1 MDKKNLKSLNI
12 SLAIGLGMIFIGFIL
27 ILCFAGTV
35 PHLSVLILPDFLFL
49 AGFANLFYFLAVKKS
64 SFRFFLAL
72 SLTLCGVFASLIA
85 YKVVSLSL
93 KQLWPVFIMI
103 TGVCLFVS
111 GRCSHKSFSLS
122 YDLSALVLVFIGLLF
137 LLFSLGVI
145 TVPFRTIALF
155 SGPLLLILGGIIL
168 VILFLRRK
176 ALLEILP
183 HEISDAL
190 NNDDDMEDCD

>member
-168 VILFLRRK
+168 VILVLRRK